1 MPRHRPLYLIPCLLL
16 AILVAGLGGSAFQ
29 RKIESFQ
36 PVGASFVEAG
46 GAFRVTEVDDPE
58 TGLEVD
64 DTVLL
69 VRQETPAGLLK
80 LYDELLA
87 SEETALL
94 VQRGEGLETLVYQRP
109 DLDIDWIYLILAGIG
124 VLYLLI
130 GLYTSLNDRRSS
142 TRLFVLW
149 CITSSALFLLSVR
162 QIPLDLTDRL
172 IFLVDQA
179 ARTLLPA
186 LTLHLFLVFPGRL
199 SDRRWMR
206 RAVACL
212 YLPALLSVG
221 FYVDQTLLAGRF
233 TGPVDDAFILL
244 IDRIE
249 LIFWVAAFLGAALT
263 LAVRFHRRPE
273 WEHRRQ
279 LQWIVVGL
287 IAGHVPFLVAYVLPW
302 VLNLPT
308 PTWSTVLAVAPMGL
322 VPLTFAYAIFKY
334 RLLDMGS
341 VLRDAVSYSAAGIV
355 AIFGFQGAQLAI
367 EQGLGPDL
375 GTARNMMTF
384 AAGLVIAGVLVPTR
398 NVVAE
403 GLERLQHRGLWGRRR
418 LLHALGSSLLHERD
432 LEKLCTTLTHELS
445 DSLAAEVELY
455 LRHGEGRLVPMH
467 KRPEIPDVLELSSL
481 GDELWRRD
489 VESLKAIQLPDEV
502 TSPEQH
508 LYAAGYRYAFPLRV
522 QGHPVGMVLMSYKY
536 GEDPLDGEDLELVQG
551 LLSQAALAIENAGLL
566 DELRHKLEQVS
577 HLQAVNQGIL
587 DSSPAGIAMLDAD
600 DRIVSANPRLAQIC
614 GVEGGDLDG
623 RPLGRVLPVSP
634 PPLESEGP
642 VEIGYCTADGKERY
656 LQLQLAVYRV
666 MAGELGDF
674 RSRQSPS
681 SALSGEGSELA
692 RARATDWA
700 ELSGATGLD
709 ITPGPPLRVLIVQDV
724 TEKTAM
730 EMELREKEH
739 MASLGVLAAGVAHEV
754 NTPLTGISSYT
765 QFLIAGTP
773 EDDPRFEMLQK
784 VERQTF
790 RASQIVN
797 NLLEFSRN
805 RRGEMSPV
813 ELGSVLRETQS
824 LLEARAAKAH
834 ADLILDAPSEP
845 CIALG
850 NEGELHQV
858 FTNLVAN
865 ALDALVDRPSPRRVT
880 VTLEKRNTKYVIRVV
895 DTGPGIPAERLKA
908 VFKPFFSSKLGRG
921 GTGLGLAI
929 AYNILRRHAGHI
941 QAENNSEE
949 QGGCTFTVELPAYQ
963 TVTH

>member
-1 MPRHRPLYLIPCLLL
+1 MPRHRPLFLIPCLLL

-36 PVGASFVEAG
+36 PVGASFEESG
-46 GAFRVTEVDDPE
+46 GAFLVTEISDPE
-58 TGLEVD
+58 TGLEIGDV
-64 DTVLL
+64 VLL
-69 VRQETPAGLLK
+69 VRQETPAGLQK
-80 LYDELLA
+80 LYEELLA
-87 SEETALL
+87 TDESALL
-94 VQRGEGLETLVYQRP
+94 VQRDEGLETLVYQRP
-109 DLDIDWIYLILAGIG
+109 GLDIDWVYLILAVIG

-130 GLYTSLNDRRSS
+130 GLYTSLNDRRVS

-162 QIPLDLTDRL
+162 QVPLDLTDRL
-172 IFLVDQA
+172 IFLVDQT
-179 ARTLLPA
+179 ARVLLPA

-199 SDRRWMR
+199 LDRVWMR

-221 FYVDQTLLAGRF
+221 FYVDQALLAGRF
-233 TGPVDDAFILL
+233 MGPVDDAFIILV
-244 IDRIE
+244 DRLE
-249 LIFWVAAFLGAALT
+249 LIFWVGAFFCAALT

-334 RLLDMGS
+334 RLLDMGA
-341 VLRDAVSYSAAGIV
+341 VLRDAVSYSVAGIV

-367 EQGLGPDL
+367 QQGLGPEL

-432 LEKLCTTLTHELS
+432 LEKLCATLTDELS
-445 DSLAAEVELY
+445 DSLAAQVELY
-455 LRHGEGRLVPMH
+455 LRQGEGRLVPMH
-467 KRPEIPDVLELSSL
+467 ERPEIPDVLELSSL
-481 GDELWRRD
+481 GDELWQRD
-489 VESLKAIQLPDEV
+489 VESLKAIQLPGEV

-587 DSSPAGIAMLDAD
+587 DSSPAGIAVLDSD
-600 DRIVSANPRLAQIC
+600 DRIVSANPKLAQIC
-614 GVEGGDLDG
+614 GVETQGLEG
-623 RPLGRVLPVSP
+623 RPLDRVLPVSP

-656 LQLQLAVYRV
+656 LQLQLAVYR
-666 MAGELGDF
+666 
-674 RSRQSPS
+674 SRANEPHDDPLQI
-681 SALSGEGSELA
+681 SGSTEPAELA
-692 RARATDWA
+692 T
-700 ELSGATGLD
+700 SQSS
-709 ITPGPPLRVLIVQDV
+709 PLRVLIVQDV
-724 TEKTAM
+724 TEKTVM

-754 NTPLTGISSYT
+754 NTPLTGISSYA
-765 QFLIAGTP
+765 QFLIAGTA

-813 ELGSVLRETQS
+813 ELGSVLRETLN
-824 LLEARAAKAH
+824 LLEVRAAKAN
-834 ADLILDAPSEP
+834 AELILQAPSEP
-845 CIALG
+845 CTVLG
-850 NEGELHQV
+850 NDGELHQV

-865 ALDALVDRPSPRRVT
+865 AIDALVDRPSPRRVT
-880 VTLEKRNTKYVIRVV
+880 VILEERDTKFRIRVI
-895 DTGPGIPAERLKA
+895 DTGPGIPPERLKA

-941 QAENNSEE
+941 QAENHSEE
-949 QGGCTFTVELPAYQ
+949 QSGCTFTVELPAYQ